1 MNPVQS
7 ETATEDRP
15 TKHRVRLMQGNEAC
29 AEGALASG
37 CRFFAGYPIT
47 PSTEIAEYLALHLP
61 LVGGHFIQ
69 MEDEIASMAAVIG
82 ASIAGLKSMTATS
95 GPGFSLKQEN
105 IGFAC
110 MAEIPCVI
118 VNVMRGGPSTGFP
131 TGPSQADFMQARWG
145 THGDHPIVVVAP
157 ASVKEVFTETIRAFN
172 LSEEFRVPVILLMDE
187 VLAHMREKV
196 VLPDPSEYEVVDRI
210 RPACAPEAY
219 LPYDN
224 NTDVSPLA
232 PFGEG
237 YRYHITGLYHDEYG
251 FPTGSPEKIRV
262 QMERLMGKIERGIPR
277 IRSAEVLGLPTHGA
291 TDAGAGEIDV
301 LVVAY
306 GTTARAARH
315 AVQEAKERGIRAALF
330 RPITVWPFPDQEL
343 KALCRGMKRVIV
355 PEMSLGQLA
364 GEVRK
369 CITPG
374 AELVS
379 LGRVDGIP
387 ISPEEILM
395 EILR

>member
-1 MNPVQS
+1 
-7 ETATEDRP
+7 
-15 TKHRVRLMQGNEAC
+15 
-29 AEGALASG
+29 
-37 CRFFAGYPIT
+37 
-47 PSTEIAEYLALHLP
+47 
-61 LVGGHFIQ
+61 

-172 LSEEFRVPVILLMDE
+172 LAESFRVPVILLMDE

-196 VLPDPSEYEVVDRI
+196 VLPDPSGYEVVDRI
-210 RPACAPEAY
+210 RPVCAPEAY
-219 LPYDN
+219 LPYAND
-224 NTDVSPLA
+224 TDVSALA
-232 PFGEG
+232 PFGDG
-237 YRYHITGLYHDEYG
+237 YRYHITGLYHDESG
-251 FPTGSPEKIRV
+251 FPTGSPEKIRA

-277 IRSAEVLGLPTHGA
+277 IRSAEVLGLPPHGA

-301 LVVAY
+301 LVAAY

-315 AVQEAKERGIRAALF
+315 AVQEAGDRRRKAALF

-343 KALCRGMKRVIV
+343 KALCRGVKRVIV

-369 CITPG
+369 CITPDT
-374 AELVS
+374 ELVS